1 MPALRGRFG
10 SAWLG
15 WRRKLS
21 ALRQT
26 GILDEQHSMIRHAA
40 RHARIAI
47 DPAVML
53 GKPVIRGTR
62 VTVEQ
67 VLREL
72 GAGMSV
78 DEVLAAHPRLTTDD
92 IHAAQAFAA
101 DWLAEE
107 TVALAET

>member
-1 MPALRGRFG
+1 
-10 SAWLG
+10 
-15 WRRKLS
+15 
-21 ALRQT
+21 
-26 GILDEQHSMIRHAA
+26 MIRHAP
-40 RHARIAI
+40 RHERVTL

-72 GAGMSV
+72 GAGMTV
-78 DEVLAAHPRLTTDD
+78 EEVLAAHPRLTVEDVR
-92 IHAAQAFAA
+92 AAQAFAA

-107 TVALAET
+107 TVALADA